1 MVHDLNK
8 GVIVSNQSLVL
19 QKVTREQAGSYTCE
33 ASNVEGDQVSNP
45 VQVSIM
51 CKPLCNTI
59 ALIYQNFQSCFFILV
74 MQSCNY
80 SQLCCSSALC
90 IMRELQCD
98 WIDKEMCFLIC
109 IHFCNIV
116 TFFFSAFQIN
126 PFVSKIRPFM
136 AFLKVKLHTLP
147 AGLTLTRR
155 LILLPGLLTPLVAEW
170 TSQGTHLLTKDLP
183 VYFTTLLKAKWT
195 TERCYA

>member
-59 ALIYQNFQSCFFILV
+59 ALLIYQNFQSCFFILV

-80 SQLCCSSALC
+80 SQLCCSSSLC

-98 WIDKEMCFLIC
+98 
-109 IHFCNIV
+109 
-116 TFFFSAFQIN
+116 
-126 PFVSKIRPFM
+126 
-136 AFLKVKLHTLP
+136 
-147 AGLTLTRR
+147 
-155 LILLPGLLTPLVAEW
+155 
-170 TSQGTHLLTKDLP
+170 
-183 VYFTTLLKAKWT
+183 
-195 TERCYA
+195 